1 MGTLTTQDVLDFE
14 QAQKALAKAKREELI
29 LRKKIISHY
38 RYGDA
43 MEGVQHK
50 TIEGLD
56 LDISI
61 TLKLGRTLDKD
72 ALDTIW
78 SDLTEMQR
86 EAIQY
91 KPSLDLKAYK
101 LLIENGEAGE
111 LMNAVTEKPGLATV
125 VLKFED

>member
-1 MGTLTTQDVLDFE
+1 MGTLTTEDVLDFE
-14 QAQKALAKAKREELI
+14 QAQKALAKSKREELV
-29 LRKKIISHY
+29 LRKKIVSHY

-56 LDISI
+56 LDIAI

-72 ALDTIW
+72 ALDTNW
-78 SDLTEMQR
+78 SDLTQEQR
-86 EAIQY
+86 DCIEY
-91 KPSLDLKAYK
+91 KPSLNVKAYK
-101 LLIENGEAGE
+101 LLVENGEAGE

>member
-1 MGTLTTQDVLDFE
+1 MGTLTTQDVLNFE
-14 QAQKALAKAKREELI
+14 QAQKALSKAKREELA
-29 LRKKIISHY
+29 LRKKIINHY

-50 TIEGLD
+50 SIEGLD
-56 LDISI
+56 LDIAI

-78 SDLTEMQR
+78 SDLTESQR

-111 LMNAVTEKPGLATV
+111 LMNAITEKPALASV

>member
-101 LLIENGEAGE
+101 LLIKNGEAGE
-111 LMNAVTEKPGLATV
+111 LMNAVTEEPGLATV